1 MDEPIPVKQL
11 NWLYI
16 LITAAVAVNFSG
28 LFVTIM
34 GPDAALYAT
43 IAKTM
48 VLHHDYT
55 NLIVNGTDWLDKP
68 HFPFWVTA
76 LSFNIFG
83 ISTWAYKLPGI
94 LFLLMGAVYTYHL
107 AKELYNKQIAL
118 WSVLILLTAQHII
131 LSNNDV
137 RAEPFLT
144 GLIVAAVYH
153 FYRAYGKKSLGH
165 LLAGSIFTAC
175 AIMTKGMFAII
186 PIGGAI
192 FGQFIITKQWKQL
205 FAWRWLI
212 AIILTLIFILPE
224 LYCLYQQF

>member
-1 MDEPIPVKQL
+1 MDETIPAKQL
-11 NWLYI
+11 NWFYI
-16 LITAAVAVNFSG
+16 LIGAAVLVNFSG

-48 VLHHDYT
+48 VQHHDYT

-68 HFPFWVTA
+68 HFPFWIAA
-76 LSFNIFG
+76 LSYNTFG

-94 LFLLMGAVYTYHL
+94 LFLLMGAWYTYRL
-107 AKELYNKQIAL
+107 AKELYNERIAL
-118 WSVLILLTAQHII
+118 WSVLILLTSQHIL

-137 RAEPFLT
+137 RAEPYLT
-144 GLIVAAVYH
+144 GLIIAAVFH
-153 FYRAYGKKSLGH
+153 FYRANRDNNYWH
-165 LLAGSIFTAC
+165 LLAGCVFTAC

-192 FGQFIITKQWKQL
+192 AGQLIITKQ
-205 FAWRWLI
+205 
-212 AIILTLIFILPE
+212 
-224 LYCLYQQF
+224 